1 MHFLVVTHD
10 TVTEGIL
17 VGIAG
22 EMKAA
27 VEFRGDAQS
36 GLSAL
41 ERQRF
46 DFVIIDCDDVYQGDW
61 LLRNTRKSLPN
72 RSSVLVAI
80 TNGGINP
87 ADAADLGAN
96 FVLSKPLTLEQAR
109 IELDRVC
116 QAVTADQRGT
126 RRHPVQLP
134 IFLSFGEVINRRA
147 ETFNLSIGGLGVRVT
162 EPIEDDDI
170 VQLRFSLPGC
180 ATSIRARG
188 EIAWSDCEG
197 NTGIKF
203 IGMNPEHHSLL
214 ADWLECA
221 ATGETACAANVV
233 PVFST

>member
-1 MHFLVVTHD
+1 MCIRD
-10 TVTEGIL
+10 
-17 VGIAG
+17 
-22 EMKAA
+22 
-27 VEFRGDAQS
+27 RS

-46 DFVIIDCDDVYQGDW
+46 DVVIIDCDDVYQGDW

-80 TNGGINP
+80 TNGGIDP

-109 IELDRVC
+109 IELDRVF
-116 QAVTADQRGT
+116 QAVAADQRRT
-126 RRHPVQLP
+126 HRHPVQLP
-134 IFLSFGEVINRRA
+134 VFLSFGDVINRRA
-147 ETFNLSIGGLGVRVT
+147 ETFNLSVGGLGVRVT
-162 EPIEDDDI
+162 EPIQDDI

-221 ATGETACAANVV
+221 ATKETAWAANVV
-233 PVFST
+233 PALST